1 MQVHASYANYNR
13 NHNNNPIHSNNPSDN
28 QKNNKKINHNKNK
41 SFNYMAPGDFWV
53 FACGNCG
60 KLWKLWKSGR
70 GGGRIWNPPLR
81 NVSIGYVG
89 AFTERPRAT
98 NGRPSG

>member
-1 MQVHASYANYNR
+1 MPMQVHASYANYNR
-13 NHNNNPIHSNNPSDN
+13 NHSNNPNHSRSSNSSDN

-60 KLWKLWKSGR
+60 KLWKLWKS
-70 GGGRIWNPPLR
+70 PF
-81 NVSIGYVG
+81 VG
-89 AFTERPRAT
+89 DFPKGVIPSER
-98 NGRPSG
+98 